1 MARWSW
7 SGPGECASVSQPKR
21 ILRCLR
27 RIDRTRI
34 DAETIPPAQHHL
46 SRRCASPLGHVT
58 DPTHMNLD
66 AAGRARLR
74 VPGGKLRRA
83 PHDVFRHDVELLW
96 IADDD
101 VAARGSAADVQP
113 EIVRRGDLEG

>member
-1 MARWSW
+1 M
-7 SGPGECASVSQPKR
+7 SQRELDHREPDPYSPR
-21 ILRCLR
+21 ALLRCLR

-46 SRRCASPLGHVT
+46 SRRCAFPLGHVT
-58 DPTHMNLD
+58 DSTHMDLD

-83 PHDVFRHDVELLW
+83 PHDVFRHVELLRV
-96 IADDD
+96 ADDD
-101 VAARGSAADVQP
+101 VAARGS
-113 EIVRRGDLEG
+113 